1 MHPQGILYHTQM
13 YKEEL
18 YARFWIKAFKVKADE
33 DKSGLYLKRASSLV
47 LTKSWSLEAGDMLLG
62 LGGHV

>member
-1 MHPQGILYHTQM
+1 M

-47 LTKSWSLEAGDMLLG
+47 LTKSWSLEAGDMILG